1 MDQIAHHWIKSNE
14 IRAAKKGLKLPSSS
28 TSKASALSR
37 PKGLEMTAFAA
48 GGGSRYEDVEDTGGD
63 SSHAS
68 DWLDPPTFTVPDSI
82 ERDHNVKLYVIEI
95 AIAIHSVII
104 GFGFGATDTSRGTD
118 IEVLMLAFCFH
129 HFFEGIGLSV
139 AISQS
144 SLDVSMVAK
153 FGIFFAIT
161 FPFGV
166 MLGVFSS
173 VSKAQQL
180 LQGLAN
186 ALAAGILI
194 QASLVEMIAVDFSD
208 ERLNGFFLLKS
219 LMFFGLVIGFV
230 AMSSLAL
237 LE

>member
-1 MDQIAHHWIKSNE
+1 M
-14 IRAAKKGLKLPSSS
+14 AAF
-28 TSKASALSR
+28 
-37 PKGLEMTAFAA
+37 TAGA
-48 GGGSRYEDVEDTGGD
+48 GSRYDDVEDGPGGE
-63 SSHAS
+63 SSHSS

-82 ERDHNVKLYVIEI
+82 EKDHNVKLYVIEI
-95 AIAIHSVII
+95 AIAVHSVII

-129 HFFEGIGLSV
+129 QFFEGIGLSV
-139 AISQS
+139 AVSHS
-144 SLDVSMVAK
+144 SLDVAMVAK
-153 FGIFFAIT
+153 FGVFFAVT
-161 FPFGV
+161 FPIGV
-166 MLGVFSS
+166 MIGIFSS
-173 VSKAQQL
+173 VSDSQQL
-180 LQGLAN
+180 LQGIAN

-219 LMFFGLVIGFV
+219 LMFFGLVAGFV